1 MILADILIFICVPFV
16 VTTLYFGTKGGY
28 YDSDNYDG
36 DGCAHDV
43 ERRAETHMMRKIIPC
58 QKLL

>member
-1 MILADILIFICVPFV
+1 MILADVLVLVCVPFV

-28 YDSDNYDG
+28 YNTDKYKG

-43 ERRAETHMMRKIIPC
+43 KR
-58 QKLL
+58 

>member
-1 MILADILIFICVPFV
+1 MNLSDFLVWVCVPFV

-28 YDSDNYDG
+28 YNTDSYEG

-43 ERRAETHMMRKIIPC
+43 KR
-58 QKLL
+58 